1 VLVSRRPHPDAARA
15 YAAFLLGPRGREVL
29 ARRGFTVP

>member
-1 VLVSRRPHPDAARA
+1 VLVTRGTHPEQARA

-29 ARRGFTVP
+29 ARRGFRVP